1 MAKSNKVEHQQNID
15 ESVEYILEH
24 KAGWT
29 QYTSWAREKYHINNR
44 QANDLWKQAW
54 DVINDLFEDNIRQSV
69 NETLIKLENLEMMA
83 LEENDR
89 RTILDII
96 KYRNKIRGGEVE
108 RHQVDVSVKVIET
121 EWGSNEG

>member
-1 MAKSNKVEHQQNID
+1 MAKSNKVEYQQKID
-15 ESVEYILEH
+15 ESVEYILEQ

-29 QYTSWAREKYHINNR
+29 QYTSWARERYDINNKH
-44 QANDLWKQAW
+44 ANQMWKDSW
-54 DVINDLFEDNIRQSV
+54 VVLNELFEDNIRQSV
-69 NETLIKLENLEMMA
+69 NETLVKLENLEMMA

-89 RTILDII
+89 RTILEII

-121 EWGSNEG
+121 QWGDED

>member
-1 MAKSNKVEHQQNID
+1 MAKSNKVEYQQHID
-15 ESVEYILEH
+15 ESVEYILEN

-29 QYTSWAREKYHINNR
+29 QYTSWARERYDINNKM
-44 QANDLWKQAW
+44 ANQMWKDSW
-54 DVINDLFEDNIRQSV
+54 EVLNELFEDNIRQSV
-69 NETLIKLENLEMMA
+69 NETLVKLENLEMMA

-121 EWGSNEG
+121 EWGSNES